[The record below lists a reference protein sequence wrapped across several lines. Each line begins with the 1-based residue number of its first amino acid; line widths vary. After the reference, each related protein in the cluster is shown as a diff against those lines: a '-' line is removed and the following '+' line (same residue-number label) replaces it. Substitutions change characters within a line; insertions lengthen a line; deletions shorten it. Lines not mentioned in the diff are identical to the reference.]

1 MFDVVR
7 ARSIYMPA
15 VSAVLS
21 VHDLLQFLYICV
33 IAHRAPL
40 CSCRRA
46 IAGRA
51 AVCYAPLRQLD
62 STEVGL
68 RVFSHCFPQKLS
80 TLRSCCLLCVLFFF
94 SVLVS
99 RLASTPGFLLICRR
113 RLAISSGKGK
123 KGCVALAEQR
133 GCDDAMR
140 V

>member
-62 STEVGL
+62 STRGWSA
-68 RVFSHCFPQKLS
+68 RIFA
-80 TLRSCCLLCVLFFF
+80 LLPAKVEYAA
-94 SVLVS
+94 SVLLAVRSFLLLRS
-99 RLASTPGFLLICRR
+99 RLAPCFH
-113 RLAISSGKGK
+113 SGLSAHMQATTGDQ
-123 KGCVALAEQR
+123 QR
-133 GCDDAMR
+133 
-140 V
+140 